1 MTNRTFYAQYCP
13 YGINV
18 SYDSM
23 DGGAYAFFAFDTKAE
38 RDAWVDTHEF
48 KGSNYVASA
57 VTRRVVEK
65 VMGKYFKVV
74 ANLYGNGLNVVIR
87 EHDREYV

>member
-23 DGGAYAFFAFDTKAE
+23 GGNAYEFYAFDTKAE
-38 RDAWVDTHEF
+38 RDTWVDTHEF
-48 KGSNYVASA
+48 NGSNYVASA
-57 VTRRVVEK
+57 VTRRVVER

-74 ANLYGNGLNVVIR
+74 SNLYGNDLNVVLR
-87 EHDREYV
+87 EHEWEY

>member
-23 DGGAYAFFAFDTKAE
+23 GGNAYEFYAFDTKAE
-38 RDAWVDTHEF
+38 RDTWVDTHEF
-48 KGSNYVASA
+48 NGSNYVASA
-57 VTRRVVEK
+57 VTRRVVER
-65 VMGKYFKVV
+65 VMGKYFKIVS
-74 ANLYGNGLNVVIR
+74 NLYDNGLNVVLR
-87 EHDREYV
+87 EHGWEY

>member
-23 DGGAYAFFAFDTKAE
+23 GGNAYEFYAFDTKAE

-48 KGSNYVASA
+48 NGSNYVASA
-57 VTRRVVEK
+57 VTRRVVER

-74 ANLYGNGLNVVIR
+74 SNLYGNGLNVVLR
-87 EHDREYV
+87 EHEWEY

>member
-1 MTNRTFYAQYCP
+1 MTNRKFYAQYCP

-18 SYDSM
+18 SYASM
-23 DGGAYAFFAFDTKAE
+23 GGNAYEFYAFDTKAE
-38 RDAWVDTHEF
+38 RDTWVDTHELN
-48 KGSNYVASA
+48 GSNYVASS

-74 ANLYGNGLNVVIR
+74 HNLYGNGLNVILR
-87 EHDREYV
+87 KNDWEY

>member
-1 MTNRTFYAQYCP
+1 MTNKKFYAQYCP

-18 SYDSM
+18 SYSSM
-23 DGGAYAFFAFDTKAE
+23 GGNAYEFYAFDTKAE

-48 KGSNYVASA
+48 NGSNYVASS

-65 VMGKYFKVV
+65 VMGSYFKVV
-74 ANLYGNGLNVVIR
+74 SNLYGNGLNVVLR
-87 EHDREYV
+87 KNEWEY

>member
-1 MTNRTFYAQYCP
+1 MTNRKFYAQYCP

-18 SYDSM
+18 SYASM
-23 DGGAYAFFAFDTKAE
+23 EGNAYEFYAFDTKAE

-48 KGSNYVASA
+48 NGSNYVAST

-65 VMGKYFKVV
+65 VMGSHFKVV
-74 ANLYGNGLNVVIR
+74 SNLYGDGLNVVLR
-87 EHDREYV
+87 KNEWEY

>member
-18 SYDSM
+18 SYASM
-23 DGGAYAFFAFDTKAE
+23 GGNAYEFYAFDTRAE

-48 KGSNYVASA
+48 NGSNYVASV
-57 VTRRVVEK
+57 VTRRVVER

-74 ANLYGNGLNVVIR
+74 SNLYGNGLNVVLR
-87 EHDREYV
+87 EHEGEY

>member
-23 DGGAYAFFAFDTKAE
+23 GGNAYEFYAFDTKAE

-48 KGSNYVASA
+48 NGSNYVASA
-57 VTRRVVEK
+57 VTRRVVER

-74 ANLYGNGLNVVIR
+74 SNLYGNGLNVVLR
-87 EHDREYV
+87 EHGWEY